1 MNTSVSQGSAPCV
14 VCGSSDTTVIAE
26 VRGVPVH
33 TTVLWRSRAEAQEAA
48 KGDIDLTF
56 CRSCGHMFNPLFDAG
71 RTEYTQAYE
80 NSLHFSPLFQKY
92 AEGLADRLVTRY
104 GLQGKD
110 VLEIGSGKGDF
121 LALMVQRGA
130 GHAIGYDPSFVP
142 GTAHQELIDTGRMAV
157 VREFFDPDVA
167 PREAD
172 LMVCRQ
178 VLEHIEQPLPF
189 LGGIRRGIPPGRGTV
204 LFFEVPNALS
214 PLRDMDVWTLI
225 YEHCGFYT
233 PQSLGRLFRLSGF
246 EVLSLD
252 ELYEGI
258 FLGIEARP
266 ADAAPGGGLA
276 GEAKT
281 ANSRAGGDDVRDDDR
296 GMADLLALV
305 EKFRQR
311 FDQKVAHW
319 RTTLRNLQDAGKR
332 VVIWGGGARGVTF
345 LNLVDTGRTVQY
357 VVDINPRK
365 AGTFVAGTGQQVV
378 LPSALRAYRPDVVV
392 LMNPIYRQ
400 EIAASLR
407 DLGLSPDLANA

>member
-1 MNTSVSQGSAPCV
+1 
-14 VCGSSDTTVIAE
+14 
-26 VRGVPVH
+26 
-33 TTVLWRSRAEAQEAA
+33 
-48 KGDIDLTF
+48 
-56 CRSCGHMFNPLFDAG
+56 MFNPLFDAG

-104 GLQGKD
+104 GLHGKD

-142 GTAHQELIDTGRMAV
+142 GAGHQELIDTGRMAV

-167 PREAD
+167 RREAD

-258 FLGIEARP
+258 FLGIEARR
-266 ADAAPGGGLA
+266 ADLAVGGSLA
-276 GEAKT
+276 EEVRT
-281 ANSRAGGDDVRDDDR
+281 ADSRAGGDDVREDDR

-319 RTTLRNLQDAGKR
+319 RTTLGNLQDAGKR

-365 AGTFVAGTGQQVV
+365 TGTFVAGTGQQVV